1 MATYSTTY
9 RSPSLD
15 DNTKGKYKTFAYI
28 GAGVFL
34 FLVLLLIFWRFFSKL
49 DPKPEPGGLE
59 ASFGNVV
66 IAGGGGSPNPTP
78 DPKPEVTNTNT
89 NTSTNVEEVETNDN
103 IKSEAV
109 NTEESPSENN
119 TNSETTN
126 DNSSS
131 SNSSTKSYV
140 PSFGEFGSGEGPGKQ
155 GTPDGKKD
163 DLGKVGPG
171 GNGNDGP
178 GGNGDGPL
186 GTKRICS
193 GGRCNCPGIDISEID
208 FKGLGQVTVYIR
220 VTISPSGDVMK
231 SEIPGKGYFS
241 KNANATEAMKRAAL
255 NCAKKYQYDTAGETT
270 VGVIPIV
277 LKQKG

>member
-1 MATYSTTY
+1 MATYSTSY

-15 DNTKGKYKTFAYI
+15 DNTKGKYKTIAYI

-34 FLVLLLIFWRFFSKL
+34 FLLLLLIFWRFFSKL

-78 DPKPEVTNTNT
+78 DPKPEVTNNNT
-89 NTSTNVEEVETNDN
+89 NSSTNVDEVETNDN
-103 IKSEAV
+103 IKSESV
-109 NTEESPSENN
+109 NTETTPSTNE

-140 PSFGEFGSGEGPGKQ
+140 PSFGEFGDDKGPGKQ

-171 GNGNDGP
+171 GNGSDGP
-178 GGNGDGPL
+178 GGNGTGLVGERRDCVGQTCDCDLSPSDL
-186 GTKRICS
+186 NKITHISTK
-193 GGRCNCPGIDISEID
+193 
-208 FKGLGQVTVYIR
+208 VYVQ
-220 VTISPSGDVMK
+220 VTISPSGDVLDAK
-231 SEIPGKGYFS
+231 IPSKAFLVENSNPTNAEKGIAI
-241 KNANATEAMKRAAL
+241 K
-255 NCAKKYQYDTAGETT
+255 CAKQYKFNNSEETT
-270 VGVIPIV
+270 KGVIVIP
-277 LKQKG
+277 LKQE